1 MENET
6 IKTILNHRSIRK
18 FKPDVNIPDEDMK
31 LIMESA
37 QRAPT
42 DASLHLWSAI
52 RVTDREKRKEI
63 SELIKQKH
71 VYDAQEFF
79 VFIADLYRNT
89 KLMEYLKMDKAKD
102 DFVPLIFAAIDAAL
116 AADRMSVAAE
126 SLGYGICFIG
136 GVQDKSAKIIEILN
150 LPERTY
156 PLFGLVIGV
165 PDEFPPLRKRLPI
178 NYLIHENKYKD
189 YTAKDFDFLISYM
202 SDIGK
207 NGFQGLLAK
216 YMSDKGKFSLR
227 NEEFL
232 NLVKKLGFNLES
244 NSK

>member
-1 MENET
+1 METET
-6 IKTILNHRSIRK
+6 IKVILNHRSIRK
-18 FKPDVNIPDEDMK
+18 FKTGVSIPDEDLK

-52 RVTDREKRKEI
+52 RITDREKRKEI
-63 SELIKQKH
+63 AELIRQKH
-71 VYDAQEFF
+71 VEEAQEFF
-79 VFIADLYRNT
+79 IFLADLYRNT
-89 KLMEYLKMDKAKD
+89 ALMKHLKINRAKD

-116 AADRMSVAAE
+116 AADRMAIAAE

-136 GVQDKSAKIIEILN
+136 GVQDNPKEIIEILD

-156 PLFGLVIGV
+156 PLFGLIIGI
-165 PDEFPPLRKRLPI
+165 PDESPSLRKRLPI
-178 NYLIHENKYKD
+178 NYLIHENRYNDYSEKD
-189 YTAKDFDFLISYM
+189 LNFLLDYM
-202 SDIGK
+202 ADIGK

-232 NLVKKLGFNLES
+232 NIIKQLGFDLELT
-244 NSK
+244 SK